1 MADTSTDAKPII
13 QLLFPM
19 GGLGSRF
26 ADAGNPVPKC
36 MIEVDGVPMIVKAV
50 KSFARL
56 HDRANLQPLF
66 VVRQEHED
74 KYQLSSQ
81 LLKVLPN
88 AKFAFLGRNTAG
100 AVETAMEAAPLIDL
114 VHPIVVMDCDLYFQ
128 SSGYEEQVLA
138 MERDKVAGL
147 LLYFESRNNR
157 YSFCELADDGRTVLR
172 TAEKVPISTHALI
185 GAYGFGSGEIFVNAA
200 KRLLADPLNPATGFK
215 EYYCSLLYNFVLRD
229 GGKVVAVPTDEFHSF
244 GTPEELECFRRGE
257 KSYKTE

>member
-1 MADTSTDAKPII
+1 
-13 QLLFPM
+13 M

-81 LLKVLPN
+81 LLTVLPN

-114 VHPIVVMDCDLYFQ
+114 AHPIVVMDCDLYFQ

-200 KRLLADPLNPATGFK
+200 KRLLADPLNPSTGFK